1 MITDSVSGN
10 KLDRGA
16 QLRDSL
22 SEKAI
27 NASKQTRTLHSNMI
41 TPSPR
46 KTFRRHLLKDHS
58 TTITALTALFSAF
71 ALISAFGQSD
81 VSSSPD
87 FLGQPNVSLYSTGLN
102 NPRGLKFGPDGNLYV
117 AEGGFGGTIST
128 VGHCT
133 QAAGVG
139 PYTGNPIGARISKI
153 IPAGAHGFR
162 TTILDNLPSS
172 QTNPDTGSLTSGVA
186 DVAFVGDTLYALL
199 GGAGCSHGIVSQPN
213 GVIRRNPSG
222 NWTLI
227 ADLSAFQQAHP
238 VAHPEP
244 ADFEPDGTWYSMVEA
259 NGDLYAVEPN
269 HGELD
274 KITTAGVI
282 TRVIDISASQGHI
295 VPTALDFYR
304 GNFYVGNLNTFP
316 IVQGSS
322 KLFRITQTGQITP
335 IGLGFTTILGIA
347 RDQAGRP
354 YVLENTTGNPFPTPG
369 TGRVLRLNAD
379 GSRTV
384 IASGLFLP
392 TAMTFGPDGALYV
405 SNKGFGLPPNGLGQI
420 LRITVP

>member
-1 MITDSVSGN
+1 MITS
-10 KLDRGA
+10 
-16 QLRDSL
+16 
-22 SEKAI
+22 
-27 NASKQTRTLHSNMI
+27 
-41 TPSPR
+41 SPR

-58 TTITALTALFSAF
+58 ATIAGLTTLFSAF
-71 ALISAFGQSD
+71 ALLSAFGQS
-81 VSSSPD
+81 
-87 FLGQPNVSLYSTGLN
+87 NVALYSTGLN

-133 QAAGVG
+133 QVPG
-139 PYTGNPIGARISKI
+139 PPGPGPSTGNPVGARISKI
-153 IPAGAHGFR
+153 IPTAELTGFR

-172 QTNPDTGSLTSGVA
+172 QVSPENGSLISGVA

-199 GGAGCSHGIVSQPN
+199 AGAGCANGVVAHPN
-213 GVIRRNPSG
+213 GVIRRNPGG

-227 ADLSAFQQAHP
+227 ADLSAWVVAHP
-238 VAHPEP
+238 VAHPDPE
-244 ADFEPDGTWYSMVEA
+244 DFSPEGTWYSMVEVG
-259 NGDLYAVEPN
+259 GDLFALNPN
-269 HGELD
+269 TGD
-274 KITTAGVI
+274 FVKITTAGVV
-282 TRVIDISASQGHI
+282 TRVVDISATQGHI
-295 VPTALDFYR
+295 VPTALNFYR

-322 KLFRITQTGQITP
+322 KLFRITPTGQITE
-335 IGLGFTTILGIA
+335 IGSGFTTILGIA

-369 TGRVLRLNAD
+369 TGRVLRLNSD

>member
-1 MITDSVSGN
+1 
-10 KLDRGA
+10 
-16 QLRDSL
+16 
-22 SEKAI
+22 
-27 NASKQTRTLHSNMI
+27 MI

-46 KTFRRHLLKDHS
+46 KTFRRRLLKDHS
-58 TTITALTALFSAF
+58 ATIAVLTTLFSAF
-71 ALISAFGQSD
+71 ALLSAFGQSEA
-81 VSSSPD
+81 
-87 FLGQPNVSLYSTGLN
+87 QTNVSLYATGLN

-133 QAAGVG
+133 QVPG
-139 PYTGNPIGARISKI
+139 PPGPGPDTGNPVGARISKI
-153 IPAGAHGFR
+153 IPTAELTGFR

-172 QTNPDTGSLTSGVA
+172 QTNPETGSLISGVA

-199 GGAGCSHGIVSQPN
+199 SGAGCANGIVSLPN
-213 GVIRRNPSG
+213 GVIRRNPGG

-227 ADLSAFQQAHP
+227 ADLSAWVVAHP
-238 VAHPEP
+238 VAHPDP
-244 ADFEPDGTWYSMVEA
+244 ADFSPEGTWYSMVEVG
-259 NGDLYAVEPN
+259 GDLFALNPN
-269 HGELD
+269 TGD
-274 KITTAGVI
+274 FVKITTAGVV
-282 TRVIDISASQGHI
+282 TRVVDISASQGHI
-295 VPTALDFYR
+295 VPTALNFFR

-322 KLFRITQTGQITP
+322 KLFRITPTGQITQ
-335 IGLGFTTILGIA
+335 IGLGFTTILGIV

-354 YVLENTTGNPFPTPG
+354 YVLENTTGPNQFPTPG
-369 TGRVLRLNAD
+369 TGKVLRLNSD

>member
-1 MITDSVSGN
+1 MKTKDMTT
-10 KLDRGA
+10 
-16 QLRDSL
+16 LRLRTSIGRSPLRPAVHPSL
-22 SEKAI
+22 RAWK
-27 NASKQTRTLHSNMI
+27 
-41 TPSPR
+41 P
-46 KTFRRHLLKDHS
+46 LKNLS
-58 TTITALTALFSAF
+58 LTIAVLTTLFSAF

-81 VSSSPD
+81 VSSD
-87 FLGQPNVSLYSTGLN
+87 FLGQSNVSLYATGLN

-117 AEGGFGGTIST
+117 AEGGFGGTVST

-153 IPAGAHGFR
+153 IPTAENTGFR

-172 QTNPDTGSLTSGVA
+172 QTNPESGSLTSGVA

-199 GGAGCSHGIVSQPN
+199 SGAGCSHGIVSHPN
-213 GVIRRNPSG
+213 GVIRRNPGG

-227 ADLSAFQQAHP
+227 ADLSAFLAAHP
-238 VAHPEP
+238 VAHPDP
-244 ADFEPDGTWYSMVEA
+244 DDFEPDGTWYSMVEA
-259 NGDLYAVEPN
+259 NGDLYALEPN
-269 HGELD
+269 HQELD
-274 KITTAGVI
+274 KITTAGVV
-282 TRVIDISASQGHI
+282 TRVVDFSITYPAPANWFG
-295 VPTALDFYR
+295 PTALNFYR
-304 GNFYVGNLNTFP
+304 GNFYVGNLGPFP

-322 KLFRITQTGQITP
+322 KLLRVTPTGQIAQ
-335 IGLGFTTILGIA
+335 IGSGFTTILGIA

-369 TGRVLRLNAD
+369 TGRILRMSSD

>member
-1 MITDSVSGN
+1 MT
-10 KLDRGA
+10 
-16 QLRDSL
+16 
-22 SEKAI
+22 
-27 NASKQTRTLHSNMI
+27 

-46 KTFRRHLLKDHS
+46 KTSRRHLLKHHS
-58 TTITALTALFSAF
+58 ATIAVLTTLFSAF
-71 ALISAFGQSD
+71 ALLSAFGQS
-81 VSSSPD
+81 
-87 FLGQPNVSLYSTGLN
+87 NVALYSTGLN

-128 VGHCT
+128 AGHCT
-133 QAAGVG
+133 QAPG
-139 PYTGNPIGARISKI
+139 PPGPGPNTGNPVGARISKI
-153 IPAGAHGFR
+153 IPTAELTGFR

-172 QTNPDTGSLTSGVA
+172 QTSPGSGSLISGVA

-199 GGAGCSHGIVSQPN
+199 NGAGCANGVVAHPN
-213 GVIRRNPSG
+213 GVIRRNPGG

-227 ADLSAFQQAHP
+227 ADLSAWVVAHP
-238 VAHPEP
+238 VASVDPDDFTPE
-244 ADFEPDGTWYSMVEA
+244 GTWYSMVEVG
-259 NGDLYAVEPN
+259 GDLYALNPN
-269 HGELD
+269 SQD
-274 KITTAGVI
+274 FVKITTAGVV
-282 TRVIDISASQGHI
+282 TRVVDFSVSYPGATNWIG
-295 VPTALDFYR
+295 PTALNFYR
-304 GNFYVGNLNTFP
+304 GNFYVGTLNPFP

-322 KLFRITQTGQITP
+322 KLFRVTPTGQITQ
-335 IGLGFTTILGIA
+335 IGSGFTTILGIA

-369 TGRVLRLNAD
+369 TGRVLRLNPD

>member
-1 MITDSVSGN
+1 MKNT
-10 KLDRGA
+10 
-16 QLRDSL
+16 
-22 SEKAI
+22 
-27 NASKQTRTLHSNMI
+27 H
-41 TPSPR
+41 PSPSLRAR
-46 KTFRRHLLKDHS
+46 KQLKNQS
-58 TTITALTALFSAF
+58 LTIAVLTTLFSAF
-71 ALISAFGQSD
+71 ALLSAFGQS
-81 VSSSPD
+81 
-87 FLGQPNVSLYSTGLN
+87 NVALYSTGLN

-133 QAAGVG
+133 QVPG
-139 PYTGNPIGARISKI
+139 PPGPGPNTGNPVGARISKI
-153 IPAGAHGFR
+153 IPTAELTGFR

-172 QTNPDTGSLTSGVA
+172 QVSPLNGSLISGVA
-186 DVAFVGDTLYALL
+186 DVAFVGDTLFALL
-199 GGAGCSHGIVSQPN
+199 AGGGCANGVVATPN
-213 GVIRRNPSG
+213 GVIRRNPGG

-227 ADLSAFQQAHP
+227 ADLSAWVATHP
-238 VAHPEP
+238 VAHPDPE
-244 ADFEPDGTWYSMVEA
+244 DFTPEGTWYSMVEA
-259 NGDLYAVEPN
+259 GGDLFALNPN
-269 HGELD
+269 TGD
-274 KITTAGVI
+274 FVKITTAGVI
-282 TRVIDISASQGHI
+282 SRVVDISATQGHI
-295 VPTALDFYR
+295 VPTALNFHR

-322 KLFRITQTGQITP
+322 KLFRITPTGQLTQ
-335 IGLGFTTILGIA
+335 IGSGFTTILGIA

-369 TGRVLRLNAD
+369 TGRVLRLNSD